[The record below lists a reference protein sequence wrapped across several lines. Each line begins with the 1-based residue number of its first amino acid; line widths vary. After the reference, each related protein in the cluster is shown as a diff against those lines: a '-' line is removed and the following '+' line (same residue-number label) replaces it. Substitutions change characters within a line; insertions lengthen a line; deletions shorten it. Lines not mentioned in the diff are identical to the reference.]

1 MGMGVPVMSW
11 TVRTPE
17 QRAMAERW
25 ADQMVFE
32 GFVP

>member
-1 MGMGVPVMSW
+1 
-11 TVRTPE
+11 VRTPE